1 MPQFR
6 LAALAALTGLA
17 AAGSASAQ
25 YAGELKERLR
35 APVVENFTTPKKPY
49 DLEICLADVITS
61 VGYPIVLR
69 DGPRDVVIAAALSPS
84 KYMAS
89 FSLRDVPAGT
99 QIEMRLMGR
108 GWDERFRSRV
118 RDCL

>member
-1 MPQFR
+1 MHHSR
-6 LAALAALTGLA
+6 LAASVALAMASATPA
-17 AAGSASAQ
+17 AAQ

-35 APVVENFTTPKKPY
+35 APVIETFQTARKPY

-61 VGYPIVLR
+61 VGYPIILR
-69 DGPRDVVIAAALSPS
+69 DGPKDVVIAAALSPS

-89 FSLRDVPAGT
+89 FTLRDVPAGT
-99 QIEMRLMGR
+99 HIEMRLMGK
-108 GWDERFRSRV
+108 GWDERFRTRV

>member
-1 MPQFR
+1 MLHFHFT
-6 LAALAALTGLA
+6 ALAALTVLA
-17 AAGSASAQ
+17 AAAPASAQ
-25 YAGELKERLR
+25 YSGELKERLR
-35 APVVENFTTPKKPY
+35 APVIDTFTTRKKPY

-99 QIEMRLMGR
+99 QIEMRLMGK
-108 GWDERFRSRV
+108 GWDERFRSRI